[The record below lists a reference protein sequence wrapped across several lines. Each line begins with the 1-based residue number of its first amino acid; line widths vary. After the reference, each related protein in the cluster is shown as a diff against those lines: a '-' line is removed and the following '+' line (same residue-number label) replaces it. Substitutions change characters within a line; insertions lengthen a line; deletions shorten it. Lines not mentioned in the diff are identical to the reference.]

1 MNPKSG
7 SRIFVKCDFNF
18 LIQVLIANF
27 SGGEAQDDSARASG
41 LPQHYIK
48 GDPVCPENKY
58 DLSLLP
64 VPAHILLSEA
74 SSTTS

>member
-1 MNPKSG
+1 MWYMNPKSG

-48 GDPVCPENKY
+48 GDPVLKINMTFLCC
-58 DLSLLP
+58 LSLP
-64 VPAHILLSEA
+64 
-74 SSTTS
+74 TYF